1 MSSGVMIA
9 LFVQIT
15 MQLAMLLTSVVV
27 THRRFSAAHNQ
38 LVFNP
43 HRIEYRENP
52 RFTNKRKA
60 QSCGAIAR
68 PKEEV

>member
-1 MSSGVMIA
+1 MSI

-15 MQLAMLLTSVVV
+15 MPWAMLRTSVVV

-38 LVFNP
+38 LVFTP
-43 HRIEYRENP
+43 HRMEYRENP